1 MVVFPPVVGVF
12 GHEEPALLLRVTRSA
27 LRPLSLVRV
36 VLGTEGVHQFMDEV
50 EDGHPQRY
58 PSLLEGLHAD
68 EQTVEAVGLLVQ
80 AVPDIIT
87 KNFINFQSTIPFF
100 LFFS

>member
-27 LRPLSLVRV
+27 LRPLSLVWV

-68 EQTVEAVGLLVQ
+68 EQTVEAVGLPVH
-80 AVPDIIT
+80 AVPNQLLLCKLHTRPKCPIVA
-87 KNFINFQSTIPFF
+87 KK
-100 LFFS
+100 